1 MHSHH
6 HRRGDWSGP
15 VLVEGAFSFRLL
27 PPIFYEMKNDHAIPL
42 SPCAVAIILEKLIVT
57 LLMTAWS
64 DVNVSV
70 DSLHCPVCCSQSREG
85 FQGGQVGHGAKVGE
99 AQLPGRQAMGTR
111 RVGYACDGRGM
122 GVKEGRHSFI
132 KTVVVSSPF
141 LCNPLCFV
149 SPAPE

>member
-1 MHSHH
+1 M
-6 HRRGDWSGP
+6 
-15 VLVEGAFSFRLL
+15 LVEGAFSFRLL

-85 FQGGQVGHGAKVGE
+85 FQGGQVGHKSKGGCTNSPCTTSWV
-99 AQLPGRQAMGTR
+99 AQ
-111 RVGYACDGRGM
+111 
-122 GVKEGRHSFI
+122 
-132 KTVVVSSPF
+132 
-141 LCNPLCFV
+141 
-149 SPAPE
+149 